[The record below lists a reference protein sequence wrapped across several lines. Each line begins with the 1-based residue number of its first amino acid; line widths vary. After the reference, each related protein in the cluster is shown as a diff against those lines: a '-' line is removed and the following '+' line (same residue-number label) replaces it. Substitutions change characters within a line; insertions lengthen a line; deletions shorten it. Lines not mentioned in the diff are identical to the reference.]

1 MRYVSIAEV
10 KKILGKEQKNR
21 ELTHEQKLVLEHAQ
35 KFAKIGVTKTKELI
49 NELKKIEKVSEP
61 VAYKIADLLPTHPDD
76 IKVIFAKERVTLN
89 KEETDQIIGL
99 VKKYME

>member
-21 ELTHEQKLVLEHAQ
+21 ELTHEQKLALEHAQ
-35 KFAKIGVTKTKELI
+35 KFAKTGVTRTEELI
-49 NELKKIEKVSEP
+49 NELKKIEKISEP

-76 IKVIFAKERVTLN
+76 IKVIFAKERATLN